1 MARTLQTL
9 VGSAIEK
16 VGASEEAPTLS
27 LGGKLPWA
35 STDTPASEAAAAFEP
50 RVRSTERPENISVA
64 SPEPS
69 VSSFLEG
76 AKPSKLCFS
85 VHRISPHPIL
95 YYQLLTPPA
104 PQKLWSLYPELR
116 RAPSTSRQLPQNQPR
131 VTCAKEEIFL
141 NSDLIYITPL
151 KTICGIYC
159 TTQPCMNFQKFL
171 NQKYVITILPK
182 GKDTTY

>member
-35 STDTPASEAAAAFEP
+35 YADTSTREATATFEP
-50 RVRSTERPENISVA
+50 RVRSTERAENISVA
-64 SPEPS
+64 SPEPA

-85 VHRISPHPIL
+85 VHRISPQPIL
-95 YYQLLTPPA
+95 YYQPLAPPA
-104 PQKLWSLYPELR
+104 PQKFGSLYPELR
-116 RAPSTSRQLPQNQPR
+116 RAPSTSRQLPQSQPR
-131 VTCAKEEIFL
+131 VICAKEEIFL
-141 NSDLIYITPL
+141 NSDLIYIMPL
-151 KTICGIYC
+151 KQYVEYIALHNV
-159 TTQPCMNFQKFL
+159 CMNFQKFL
-171 NQKYVITILPK
+171 NKKYVIPVLPK